1 MLGGR
6 ALSIKKG
13 RKECRQ
19 LKEFKDIGTQGGKSE
34 IKVQV

>member
-6 ALSIKKG
+6 ALSKKKG

-19 LKEFKDIGTQGGKSE
+19 LKEFKDIGTRGGGKE
-34 IKVQV
+34 GD